1 MARDEKARRTRA
13 PPEEGDGGGVTGADP
28 AALNL
33 VGARKVFREPVYGHG
48 DVFPLPYP
56 VDDGF
61 PHAITSLCSRRSR
74 QRVHRRRCLHQQEHG
89 TIWA

>member
-1 MARDEKARRTRA
+1 MIKAVARDEKARRTRA

-28 AALNL
+28 AAVNL
-33 VGARKVFREPVYGHG
+33 LGARKVFREPVYGRG

-61 PHAITSLCSRRSR
+61 PHAISSLCSLAVAFTNGSM
-74 QRVHRRRCLHQQEHG
+74 EPFG
-89 TIWA
+89 P